1 MRLLWLICSL
11 CASGVC
17 IGEIGSAHSA
27 MTNNLH
33 SPCNNSSMLDDD
45 ENDWLHRNGTYMR
58 DLRSI
63 EELHNVSTSSGF
75 HGEESYLSKS
85 AYDERKHQRDSSE
98 ETRQRNRERYSLMPS
113 GQRDSRLHKNREYK
127 KSIRTTSTPSEH
139 KDIEPATISFPCTP
153 IIRPQPS
160 NNRPTGILSIKHGVL
175 LTC

>member
-1 MRLLWLICSL
+1 
-11 CASGVC
+11 
-17 IGEIGSAHSA
+17 

-63 EELHNVSTSSGF
+63 EELHNMSTSSGF

-85 AYDERKHQRDSSE
+85 AYDERKRQRDSSE